1 MKHRIL
7 LTILVAFP
15 LFCPAQEGAVL
26 PAVATLGVYRGF
38 SGGMM
43 LHAGYQFG
51 PSAGFVTPEGYDT
64 YLQGFCYGIGGALRV
79 HLWSHFRVGFEG
91 YASTTPLPK
100 QGSGSNI
107 RTGWGGALADAYVT
121 FGKARFFVG
130 GTIGGGAQRAT
141 HVFSGEQP
149 DIETWKQAWE
159 VFKEYGNS
167 EESFPA
173 QYTKRG
179 YFVFD
184 PFLGMEYALTRK
196 INMIVK
202 FDYQIC
208 VHKKKF
214 LTPSGPRL
222 YLGIMFNHSR

>member
-1 MKHRIL
+1 MKSKRIITIL
-7 LTILVAFP
+7 LICVPLLSTALDSVASP
-15 LFCPAQEGAVL
+15 LAV
-26 PAVATLGVYRGF
+26 LGVYRGF

-51 PSAGFVTPEGYDT
+51 PSAGFVSTEGNDA
-64 YLQGFCYGIGGALRV
+64 YLQGFCYGIGGACRV
-79 HLWSHFRVGFEG
+79 HLWSHLRVGFEG
-91 YASTTPLPK
+91 YASTTPLPS
-100 QGSGSNI
+100 QGMGSNI
-107 RTGWGGALADAYVT
+107 RTGWGGALADAYLTV
-121 FGKARFFVG
+121 GKVRLFAG

-141 HVFSGEQP
+141 HVYSGEKP
-149 DIETWKQAWE
+149 NIESWKQAWE
-159 VFKEYGNS
+159 IFKEYGNS

-184 PFLGMEYALTRK
+184 PFLGMEYALTQK
-196 INMIVK
+196 VNMIVK

-208 VHKKKF
+208 AHKNKF

-222 YLGIMFNHSR
+222 YLGIMFTHNR